1 MFDGA
6 DMIDIHKLRAFVA
19 VVEESNISHAAVRLN
34 MQQPPLTR
42 IIKSLEEELNAQLLK
57 RLPRG
62 VEVTEAGKGF
72 VQRSPCDIGACTV
85 NS

>member
-42 IIKSLEEELNAQLLK
+42 IIKSLDRK
-57 RLPRG
+57 S
-62 VEVTEAGKGF
+62 VV
-72 VQRSPCDIGACTV
+72 
-85 NS
+85 

>member
-1 MFDGA
+1 MFNGA

-42 IIKSLEEELNAQLLK
+42 IIKSLEEEMNTQL
-57 RLPRG
+57 RYWRMH
-62 VEVTEAGKGF
+62 
-72 VQRSPCDIGACTV
+72 S
-85 NS
+85 